1 MLDTINR
8 QLTEI
13 FVVIDLIGVL
23 LNGILGGRIARIKG
37 FDFVGFCVLAIM
49 CALAGGILRDLMLNA
64 DPPVAITNKYYLI
77 TAIIGA
83 TIAWLWHLDGKWSVR
98 IIVLFDGIILGCW
111 SATGAAKTLAL
122 GFGILPAI
130 MLGMMTAIGGGM
142 IRDIASGNV
151 PMVFGGNNLY
161 ATPAFVSAGIMVI
174 FFKFDLMMIGMLVAT
189 IIGSSFTVVAHWK
202 KWQLPQNNQWTIT
215 MTSEQ
220 LRALLKYKSSKD
232 KDSK

>member
-1 MLDTINR
+1 MLDQINQ

-23 LNGILGGRIARIKG
+23 LNGILGGRLARTKG

-49 CALAGGILRDLMLNA
+49 CSLAGGMLRDLIL
-64 DPPVAITNKYYLI
+64 DSGPPIAITNKYYLI

-83 TIAWLWHLDGKWSVR
+83 AIAWMWPLNSKWSTR

-111 SATGAAKTLAL
+111 SATGAAKTLSL
-122 GFGILPAI
+122 GFGIVPAI

-151 PMVFGGNNLY
+151 PTVFGGNNLY

-189 IIGSSFTVVAHWK
+189 IIGSSFTVLAHWRQWK
-202 KWQLPQNNQWTIT
+202 LPQNNQWSVT
-215 MTSEQ
+215 MTSSQ
-220 LRALLKYKSSKD
+220 LKALLRAKGQQKD
-232 KDSK
+232 

>member
-1 MLDTINR
+1 MLEEINKH
-8 QLTEI
+8 LTEI
-13 FVVIDLIGVL
+13 FIVIDLIGVL
-23 LNGILGGRIARIKG
+23 LNGILGGRVARKKN

-49 CALAGGILRDLMLNA
+49 CALAGGMIRDLCLDA
-64 DPPVAITNKYYLI
+64 GPPVAITNKYYLI

-83 TIAWLWHLDGKWSVR
+83 AIAFMLPLKGKWINRV
-98 IIVLFDGIILGCW
+98 IILFDGIILGCW

-142 IRDIASGNV
+142 IRDIASGNI
-151 PMVFGGNNLY
+151 PTVFGGNNLY

-189 IIGSSFTVVAHWK
+189 IVGSSFTVLAHWN
-202 KWQLPQNNQWTIT
+202 KWQLPVNNEWSIT
-215 MTSEQ
+215 MTSSQ
-220 LRALLKYKSSKD
+220 LRRLLRSKRNLD
-232 KDSK
+232 D